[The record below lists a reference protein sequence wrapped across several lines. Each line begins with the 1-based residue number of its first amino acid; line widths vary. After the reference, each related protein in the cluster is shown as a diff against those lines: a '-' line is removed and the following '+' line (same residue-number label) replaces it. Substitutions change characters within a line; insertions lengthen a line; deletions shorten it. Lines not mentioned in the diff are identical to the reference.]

1 MEFKDHPNA
10 RSSHKLPT
18 PRGGGISFVVISCFF
33 TFVAL
38 ITGSKFDVCG
48 LPLLAA
54 PLAFVGLIDDRYNLP
69 SLWRYC
75 FHIFTAISLL
85 FFSPLLVLDISTST
99 FAFFLNCILILL
111 AITAII
117 NFTNFMDGL
126 DGLVAGCMSVA
137 FSSIILVLDLPPLMW
152 TLVGSLLGFLFFNW
166 SPARVFMGDVGSTFL
181 GALFAGLLLHAS
193 SWLQAF
199 GCLLVATPLLGDACL
214 CVLRRFLTG
223 QNVFQAHRLHL
234 YQRLHMSGWSHAQV
248 SLAYIVATS
257 SLALA
262 MLAGGWSWVL
272 SLSVVVL
279 LLGLWLDQRV
289 AISFSVASKS

>member
-1 MEFKDHPNA
+1 
-10 RSSHKLPT
+10 
-18 PRGGGISFVVISCFF
+18 
-33 TFVAL
+33 
-38 ITGSKFDVCG
+38 
-48 LPLLAA
+48 
-54 PLAFVGLIDDRYNLP
+54 
-69 SLWRYC
+69 
-75 FHIFTAISLL
+75 
-85 FFSPLLVLDISTST
+85 
-99 FAFFLNCILILL
+99 
-111 AITAII
+111 
-117 NFTNFMDGL
+117 
-126 DGLVAGCMSVA
+126 
-137 FSSIILVLDLPPLMW
+137 
-152 TLVGSLLGFLFFNW
+152 
-166 SPARVFMGDVGSTFL
+166 MGDVGSNFL
-181 GALFAGLLLHAS
+181 GPYLLACFFMHPVG
-193 SWLQAF
+193 F
-199 GCLLVATPLLGDACL
+199 RLLVASWLLPLLGDACP